1 MNEFFVTAIE
11 ENNEYLCHY
20 TDEDHCQFTYVYY
33 YDIERKLHIRAQEER
48 TCPPEVFVLG
58 IVFGVIA
65 AIVLIGMAILL
76 LWKLLTTIH
85 DRREFAKF
93 EKERMMA
100 KWDTGENPIYKQAT
114 STFKNP
120 TYAGKG

>member
-1 MNEFFVTAIE
+1 MTKF
-11 ENNEYLCHY
+11 Y
-20 TDEDHCQFTYVYY
+20 
-33 YDIERKLHIRAQEER
+33 KKIRVKVQKYRE
-48 TCPPEVFVLG
+48 CPPAVILTG
-58 IVFGVIA
+58 IIFGVIA
-65 AIVLIGMAILL
+65 AIVLMGLAILL

-100 KWDTGENPIYKQAT
+100 RWDASENPIYKQAT